1 MRIGIIDCGG
11 ANLNSIFYSL
21 QRLGIDSIIT
31 NSIKDLLN
39 VDGYILPGVGS
50 ANVVMNSLI
59 KNKLDLFIK
68 KIEKPTLGICVG
80 MQLLAD
86 VGEEFGIHKGLG
98 WIKGKV
104 IKLKSRILP
113 HIGWNEGSI
122 KKFKQNSGL
131 PVPQMGWNKVNCI
144 DNYKNLSNF
153 YYFAN
158 SFYTNNT
165 NSAVGSSEYGHQIT
179 SIVHHN
185 NFLGCQ
191 FHPEKSSLAG
201 ERFLEEFVKLI

>member
-80 MQLLAD
+80 MQ
-86 VGEEFGIHKGLG
+86 VMYEYSEEGNTNCLGL
-98 WIKGKV
+98 I
-104 IKLKSRILP
+104 
-113 HIGWNEGSI
+113 EGSI

-158 SFYTNNT
+158 SFYTKNT

-201 ERFLEEFVKLI
+201 ERFLKEFVKLI

>member
-31 NSIKDLLN
+31 NSIKDLSN

-80 MQLLAD
+80 MQ
-86 VGEEFGIHKGLG
+86 VMYEYSEEGNTNCLGL
-98 WIKGKV
+98 I
-104 IKLKSRILP
+104 
-113 HIGWNEGSI
+113 EGSI

>member
-80 MQLLAD
+80 MQ
-86 VGEEFGIHKGLG
+86 VMYEYSEEGNTNCLGL
-98 WIKGKV
+98 I
-104 IKLKSRILP
+104 
-113 HIGWNEGSI
+113 EGSV

>member
-31 NSIKDLLN
+31 NSVKDLLN

-80 MQLLAD
+80 MQ
-86 VGEEFGIHKGLG
+86 VMYEYSEEGNTNCLGL
-98 WIKGKV
+98 I
-104 IKLKSRILP
+104 
-113 HIGWNEGSI
+113 EGSI

>member
-80 MQLLAD
+80 MQ
-86 VGEEFGIHKGLG
+86 VMYEYSEEGDTNCLGL
-98 WIKGKV
+98 I
-104 IKLKSRILP
+104 
-113 HIGWNEGSI
+113 EGSI

-201 ERFLEEFVKLI
+201 ERFLEEFIKLI

>member
-31 NSIKDLLN
+31 NSIKDLSN

-50 ANVVMNSLI
+50 ANVVMSSLI

-68 KIEKPTLGICVG
+68 KIKKPTLGICVG
-80 MQLLAD
+80 MQ
-86 VGEEFGIHKGLG
+86 VMYEYSEEGDTNCLGL
-98 WIKGKV
+98 I
-104 IKLKSRILP
+104 
-113 HIGWNEGSI
+113 EGNI
-122 KKFKQNSGL
+122 KKFKHNSGL
-131 PVPQMGWNKVNCI
+131 IVPQMGWNKVNCN
-144 DNYKNLSNF
+144 DNNKNLSNF

-158 SFYTNNT
+158 SFYTDST
-165 NSAVGSSEYGHQIT
+165 NSAVGFSEYGHQIT

-201 ERFLEEFVKLI
+201 ERFLKEFVKLI

>member
-80 MQLLAD
+80 MQ
-86 VGEEFGIHKGLG
+86 VMYEYSEEGNTNCLGL
-98 WIKGKV
+98 I
-104 IKLKSRILP
+104 
-113 HIGWNEGSI
+113 EGSI

-201 ERFLEEFVKLI
+201 ERFLKEFVKLI

>member
-80 MQLLAD
+80 MQ
-86 VGEEFGIHKGLG
+86 VMYEYSEEGNTNCLGL
-98 WIKGKV
+98 I
-104 IKLKSRILP
+104 
-113 HIGWNEGSI
+113 EGSV

-165 NSAVGSSEYGHQIT
+165 NSAVGSSESGHQIT

>member
-80 MQLLAD
+80 MQ
-86 VGEEFGIHKGLG
+86 VMYEYSEEGNTNCLGL
-98 WIKGKV
+98 I
-104 IKLKSRILP
+104 
-113 HIGWNEGSI
+113 EGSI

-165 NSAVGSSEYGHQIT
+165 NSAVGSSKYGHQIT

-201 ERFLEEFVKLI
+201 ERFLKEFVKLI

>member
-80 MQLLAD
+80 MQ
-86 VGEEFGIHKGLG
+86 VMYEYSEEGNTNCLGL
-98 WIKGKV
+98 I
-104 IKLKSRILP
+104 
-113 HIGWNEGSI
+113 EGSI